1 MSAFGRT
8 HPANPTPYATGILA
22 LFRYDLLPKPEDFP
36 VIKFS
41 VLYPNRSDAHFDH
54 DYYRDVHL
62 PLIKTR
68 MGDACLSY
76 EIDKPLGED
85 APFIAACHI
94 YCASLEA
101 FQQVMAPH
109 AEEFTADVA
118 NFTNVTSVKFISDVV
133 VKG

>member
-1 MSAFGRT
+1 
-8 HPANPTPYATGILA
+8 
-22 LFRYDLLPKPEDFP
+22 

-41 VLYPNRSDAHFDH
+41 VLYPNGSDARFDH

-68 MGDACLSY
+68 MGDSCLSY

-94 YCASLEA
+94 YCESLDVFER
-101 FQQVMAPH
+101 VMAMH

-118 NFTNVTSVKFISDVV
+118 NFSNVTSVKLISEVV